1 MPKWKSPLFTDIR
14 NAIGDSVVFS
24 NWKGRGY
31 FRSYVIPANP
41 RTNKQKAHRD
51 VLRKLVKRWQAIID
65 TEDKKQA
72 WNAEALPFL
81 ISGFNLFI
89 KYGRKSK
96 IEVPSTGSAGSP
108 ITITYTLGL
117 PASKAAIY
125 VYDGSTW
132 NDITPSE
139 GLSEEPNSTMQWT
152 PSSAGTY
159 FFFIADKDVL
169 VSGDSPPQEY
179 QAITK
184 WSPDE
189 ANGVAK
195 EAKCVVS

>member
-24 NWKGRGY
+24 VWKGRGY

-51 VLRKLVKRWQAIID
+51 VLRQLVKRWQAIID
-65 TEDKKQA
+65 TEAKKSA
-72 WNAEALPFL
+72 WNKEALPFL

-96 IEVPSTGSAGSP
+96 IEVPSTGSAGSA

-117 PASKAAIY
+117 PASKARIY
-125 VYDGSTW
+125 VFDGSTW
-132 NDITPSE
+132 TDITPSE
-139 GLSEEPNSTMQWT
+139 GLSEDPNSTLQWT
-152 PSSAGTY
+152 PEAAGTY
-159 FFFIADKDVL
+159 YFFIADKDVL
-169 VSGDSPPQEY
+169 VEGDSPPQEY

-189 ANGVAK
+189 VNGVAK